1 MFFFFLFH
9 HVLKI
14 FPENYLTD
22 LKRNCLTVIFG
33 SICYFLLYGY
43 LVNVQSSSWFHQS
56 LKDWYWYF
64 VIIDLVLMGIIYR
77 NHYGRSIIFEMGD
90 DDPSKWE
97 YDEKT
102 HKYNRSE
109 QTEREEFFAHKM
121 DVLEQADETLQG
133 LKDHQQIMQE
143 TAEQLKDIQ
152 DTVDELDMAVK
163 YAPGGELAK
172 KFEQD
177 FNDKLKTL

>member
-1 MFFFFLFH
+1 
-9 HVLKI
+9 
-14 FPENYLTD
+14 
-22 LKRNCLTVIFG
+22 
-33 SICYFLLYGY
+33 
-43 LVNVQSSSWFHQS
+43 
-56 LKDWYWYF
+56 
-64 VIIDLVLMGIIYR
+64 MGIIYR

-102 HKYNRSE
+102 HKYKRSE